1 MSERPRARS
10 GFSFW
15 SLFWKLSL
23 VGLVLML
30 ALVIWCDMRVRAVF
44 DGDRWEQPAKVYSRP
59 LILAS
64 GVAISQAEFLNE
76 LSLLGYRRDRSLE
89 HPGSYYRS
97 GDRFHLYLRDF
108 HFADGHRPAR
118 KLSFSIQNRMVR
130 ELRDVQGRALVEA
143 VMEPAV
149 IGGVYPGMNEDR
161 MLIALN
167 ETPRMLVET
176 LLLVEDRDFYRH
188 AGISPKGIARAA
200 VANIKAG
207 RTVQGGSTLTQQL
220 VKNLLLTRERS
231 FVRKFLEV
239 IMALLVELHYDKD
252 TILQAYINE
261 VYLGQEGSRA
271 IHGFALA
278 ARHYFNRPVQ
288 ELNIR
293 QIAMLVGLVKG
304 PSYYD
309 PWRFPE
315 RSLNRRNVILA
326 MLADAGFLEEEQRAQ
341 LAAAPLGLAKSS
353 AMEGVFPAY
362 IDLVRRQ
369 LRRDYRNE
377 DLQKKGLRIFTPFDP
392 LLQRRAEQSMKQALE
407 PLDEKHPELQSAM
420 VVTSVKNGDV
430 VAVVGGRRPRF
441 AGFNRALDALRPV
454 GSLMKPAVY
463 LAALERPRRYTLASR
478 LLDEPV
484 EVENIDGTM
493 WRPKNFDKESHGE
506 VLLHRA
512 LALSYN
518 QAAVRLGLDLGVDT
532 VIDMVRRLGVER
544 PLPEVPAIFLG
555 AASLS
560 PIEVAAMY
568 QTLADDGRR
577 SALRSIVAVT
587 DANGELLAHYPQ
599 KPHQAVSAASVH
611 LLQYAMQEV
620 VQEGTG
626 RGVYGPG
633 GLSPQFR
640 VAGKTGSTNDL
651 RDSWFAGF
659 AGDYLGVVWVGRD
672 DNAAMGLTGSRG
684 ALPVWRA
691 FMKRASR
698 EPMPFVAQRDIEYHW
713 IDAETG
719 FLSASHCDG
728 ARNLPFIAGSEPRRS
743 SGCRASPESIFR
755 WFRNVLD

>member
-1 MSERPRARS
+1 MSERQRAEN
-10 GFSFW
+10 GFSWW
-15 SLFWKLSL
+15 SLLWKLSL
-23 VGLVLML
+23 VGLVLMV

-44 DGDRWEQPAKVYSRP
+44 DADRWEQPAKVYSRP

-64 GVAISQAEFLNE
+64 GVAISQAELLNE
-76 LSLLGYRRDRSLE
+76 LGLLGYRRDRTLE

-108 HFADGHRPAR
+108 HFPDAHRPAR
-118 KLSFSIQNRMVR
+118 KLSFSIQNRMIR
-130 ELRDVQGRALVEA
+130 DLRDVQGRALVEA

-149 IGGVYPGMNEDR
+149 IGGVYPGLNEDR

-176 LLLVEDRDFYRH
+176 LLLVEDREFYRH

-200 VANIKAG
+200 MANIKAG

-315 RSLNRRNVILA
+315 RSLNRRNVILG

-377 DLQKKGLRIFTPFDP
+377 DLQKRGLRIFTPFDP
-392 LLQRRAEQSMKQALE
+392 LLQRRAEQAMKEALE

-484 EVENIDGTM
+484 EVENIDGSL
-493 WRPKNFDKESHGE
+493 WQPQNFDNESHGE
-506 VLLHRA
+506 VLLHKA

-544 PLPEVPAIFLG
+544 PLPAVPAIFLG
-555 AASLS
+555 AASLA
-560 PIEVAAMY
+560 PIEVAGMY

-587 DANGELLAHYPQ
+587 DSEGELQAHYPQ

-611 LLQYAMQEV
+611 LLQYALQEV

-626 RGVYGPG
+626 RAVYAPG

-659 AGDYLGVVWVGRD
+659 AGDYLAVVWVGRD
-672 DNAAMGLTGSRG
+672 DNGSMGLTGSRG

-698 EPMPFVAQRDIEYHW
+698 EPMPFVGQADIEYHW
-713 IDAETG
+713 IDSDTG
-719 FLSASHCDG
+719 YLSASHCDN
-728 ARNLPFIAGSEPRRS
+728 ARNLPFITGSEPRRS

-755 WFRNVLD
+755 WFKNVLD